1 MLRGAT
7 GVVMPPSVSPALLY
21 EIAARVLAEISPCRC
36 EPIAPTSAVAL
47 SGWQGVIEFQGPSSG
62 RVGLRVPSA
71 YARMLATSMAG
82 EEVGEDTEM
91 HADAVGETAN
101 ILSSS
106 VLAILFG
113 TRKRVHI
120 GSPRVTA
127 DRSEFPRED
136 SEGLVMLGLLVDKEH
151 VVQVWVQGT
160 AGPRKGGSS

>member
-7 GVVMPPSVSPALLY
+7 GAVLPPSVSPGLLY
-21 EIAARVLAEISPCRC
+21 EIAARVLAEIAPCKC

-47 SGWQGVIEFQGPSSG
+47 SGWQATIDYHGMTAG

-71 YARMLATSMAG
+71 YARILATSMAG
-82 EEVGEDTEM
+82 EEVGDDTAM

-113 TRKRVHI
+113 TRRSVRI
-120 GSPRVTA
+120 SSPRISG
-127 DRSEFPRED
+127 DRSEFPKED
-136 SEGLVMLGLLVDKEH
+136 AEGLVMLGVLVNKEH
-151 VVQVWVQGT
+151 VVQVWVQGS
-160 AGPRKGGSS
+160 ASPRSGGVL